1 MDLIA
6 FPAVL
11 IAGMWLGDY
20 LGRKYQTQ
28 WRLIRI
34 GLKAKGAEL
43 RDRADRE

>member
-1 MDLIA
+1 MDIIIGLGL
-6 FPAVL
+6 L
-11 IAGMWLGDY
+11 IAGVWIGDY